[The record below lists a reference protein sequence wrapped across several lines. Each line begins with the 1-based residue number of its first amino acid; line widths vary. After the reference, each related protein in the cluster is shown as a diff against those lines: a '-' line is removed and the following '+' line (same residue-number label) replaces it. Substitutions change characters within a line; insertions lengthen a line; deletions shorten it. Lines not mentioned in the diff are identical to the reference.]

1 MSDPVEQTYLARNR
15 RSAELYAR
23 ALNVLP
29 GGNSRTT
36 VFFSPYPFYAV
47 RGEGFRVWDADGN
60 VRVDFLNNYT
70 SLILGHAHPKVVAA
84 IAEAAARG
92 ASFAAPTEYE
102 IQLAEELCRRVRSVE
117 RVRFTNSGTEA
128 TMLAIRAARAYT
140 GRPKI
145 AKFEGGY
152 HGSHDYAAVSVSP
165 DPDRAGPAERPRPVP
180 DGPGVPDA
188 VLGTVVV
195 LPYNDLEAV
204 RRILEVEG
212 REIAA
217 VLVEPLMGAGG
228 AIPATVEFLRGLRE
242 LTRQYGIVLIFD
254 EVIAFR
260 LAYGGAQAYFGV
272 EADLTTFGKIIGGGL
287 PIGALGGRAEIMDLF
302 DPRRPDRI
310 GHGGTF
316 NANPVAMAAGLATLA
331 ELTPAA
337 YEHLNRL
344 GELAR
349 RRLRQ
354 AFERLGIPAQV
365 TGAGSIFAVHFTA
378 EPVTDYRS
386 ARRGAH
392 PQLLCR
398 LHLGLLNE
406 GVIIAPRG
414 MGCISTPMT
423 EAEVELLGQAVENAL
438 SCAEPVSGLEARPG
452 DPL

>member
-1 MSDPVEQTYLARNR
+1 MIDPAERTYLDQNR

-23 ALNVLP
+23 AERVLP
-29 GGNSRTT
+29 GGNTRTT

-47 RGEGFRVWDADGN
+47 RGEGCRIWDADGN

-70 SLILGHAHPKVVAA
+70 SLILGHAHPRVVAA
-84 IAEAAARG
+84 VAEAAARG

-102 IQLAEELCRRVRSVE
+102 IRLAEELCRRVKSVE
-117 RVRFTNSGTEA
+117 QVRFTNSGTEA
-128 TMLAIRAARAYT
+128 TMLAVRVARAYT

-152 HGSHDYAAVSVSP
+152 HGSHDYAAVSVGP
-165 DPDRAGPAERPRPVP
+165 DPDRAGPADEPRPVP
-180 DGPGVPDA
+180 DGPGIPDP

-195 LPYNDLEAV
+195 LPYNNLEAV
-204 RRILEVEG
+204 SRILE
-212 REIAA
+212 RERKEVAA
-217 VLVEPLMGAGG
+217 VIVEPLMGAGG
-228 AIPATVEFLRGLRE
+228 AIPATAEFLRGLRE
-242 LTRQYGIVLIFD
+242 LTRRLGILLIFD

-260 LAYGGAQAYFGV
+260 LAYGGAQEYFGV
-272 EADLTTFGKIIGGGL
+272 DADLTTFGKIIGGGL
-287 PIGALGGRAEIMDLF
+287 PVGALGGRAEIMGLF

-316 NANPVAMAAGLATLA
+316 NANPVTMAAGLTTLA

-337 YEHLNRL
+337 YGHLNRL

-354 AFERLGIPAQV
+354 AFGRLEVPAQV
-365 TGAGSIFAVHFTA
+365 TGAGSVFAVHFTA

-386 ARRGAH
+386 ARRGAN
-392 PQLLCR
+392 PRLLRR

-406 GVIIAPRG
+406 GVVIAPRG

-423 EAEVELLGQAVENAL
+423 EAEVEFLGQAVEKAL
-438 SCAEPVSGLEARPG
+438 GGP
-452 DPL
+452 

>member
-1 MSDPVEQTYLARNR
+1 MTDPAERTYLGQNR

-23 ALNVLP
+23 AERVLP
-29 GGNSRTT
+29 GGNTRTT
-36 VFFSPYPFYAV
+36 VFFTPYPFYAV

-102 IQLAEELCRRVRSVE
+102 ILLAEELCRRVKSVE

-128 TMLAIRAARAYT
+128 TMLAVRAARAYT

-152 HGSHDYAAVSVSP
+152 HGSHDYAAVSVGP
-165 DPDRAGPAERPRPVP
+165 EPDRAGPAESLEAVP
-180 DGPGVPDA
+180 DGPGIPDA

-195 LPYNDLEAV
+195 LPYNNLEAV
-204 RRILEVEG
+204 SRILEREG
-212 REIAA
+212 REVAA
-217 VLVEPLMGAGG
+217 VIIEPLLGAGG
-228 AIPATVEFLRGLRE
+228 AIPAAPEFLRGLRE
-242 LTRQYGIVLIFD
+242 LTRRLGILLIFD

-260 LAYGGAQAYFGV
+260 LAYGGAQEYFGV
-272 EADLTTFGKIIGGGL
+272 GADLTTFGKIIGGGL
-287 PIGALGGRAEIMDLF
+287 PVGALGGRAEIMDLF
-302 DPRRPDRI
+302 DPRRPNRI

-316 NANPVAMAAGLATLA
+316 NANPVTMAAGLATLA

-349 RRLRQ
+349 RRLRR
-354 AFERLGIPAQV
+354 AFERLEIPAQV
-365 TGAGSIFAVHFTA
+365 TGAGSVFAVHFTA

-386 ARRGAH
+386 ARRGAN
-392 PQLLCR
+392 PQLLRR

-406 GVIIAPRG
+406 GAIIAPRG

-423 EAEVELLGQAVENAL
+423 ETEVEFLGQAVERAL
-438 SCAEPVSGLEARPG
+438 AAP
-452 DPL
+452 

>member
-1 MSDPVEQTYLARNR
+1 MMDPAEQTYLERNR
-15 RSAELYAR
+15 RSADLYSR
-23 ALNVLP
+23 ALQVLP
-29 GGNSRTT
+29 GGNTRTT

-60 VRVDFLNNYT
+60 VRIDFLNNYT
-70 SLILGHAHPKVVAA
+70 SLILGHAHPRVVAA

-92 ASFAAPTEYE
+92 TAFAAPTEYE
-102 IQLAEELCRRVRSVE
+102 ILLAEELCRRVRSVE

-128 TMLAIRAARAYT
+128 TLLAIRAARAYT

-152 HGSHDYAAVSVSP
+152 HGSHDYASVSV
-165 DPDRAGPAERPRPVP
+165 DPDLNEAGPAESPKTVP
-180 DGPGVPDA
+180 DGPGIPDA
-188 VLGTVVV
+188 VRETVVV
-195 LPYNDLEAV
+195 LPYNNLEAV
-204 RRILEVEG
+204 HRILEREG

-217 VLVEPLMGAGG
+217 VLIEPMLGAGG
-228 AIPATVEFLRGLRE
+228 AIPATVEFLRGLRD
-242 LTRQYGIVLIFD
+242 LTRQLGIVLIFD
-254 EVIAFR
+254 EVITFR
-260 LAYGGAQAYFGV
+260 LAYGGAQEYFGV

-287 PIGALGGRAEIMDLF
+287 PVGALGGRAEIIELF
-302 DPRRPDRI
+302 DPRWPNRI

-316 NANPVAMAAGLATLA
+316 NANPVTMAAGLATLT

-349 RRLRQ
+349 QRLRQ
-354 AFERLGIPAQV
+354 AFARLGIPAQI
-365 TGAGSIFAVHFTA
+365 TGVGSIFAIHFTT

-386 ARRGAH
+386 AQRGAN
-392 PQLLCR
+392 PQLLRR

-423 EAEVELLGQAVENAL
+423 EAEVEFLGQAVEKAL
-438 SCAEPVSGLEARPG
+438 GSP
-452 DPL
+452 

>member
-1 MSDPVEQTYLARNR
+1 MIDPAERTYLDRNR
-15 RSAELYAR
+15 RSADLYAR
-23 ALNVLP
+23 AERVLP

-36 VFFSPYPFYAV
+36 VFFAPYPFYPV

-70 SLILGHAHPKVVAA
+70 SLILGHAHPRVVAA

-102 IQLAEELCRRVRSVE
+102 IRLAEELCRRVKSVE

-128 TMLAIRAARAYT
+128 TMLAVRAARAYT

-152 HGSHDYAAVSVSP
+152 HGSHDYAAVSVGP
-165 DPDRAGPAERPRPVP
+165 DPDRAGPAKNPQPVP
-180 DGPGVPDA
+180 DGPGIPDA

-204 RRILEVEG
+204 SRILEREG

-217 VLVEPLMGAGG
+217 VIIEPIMGAGG
-228 AIPATVEFLRGLRE
+228 AIPAAPEFLRGLRE
-242 LTRQYGIVLIFD
+242 LTRRLGILLIFD

-260 LAYGGAQAYFGV
+260 LAYGGAQEYFGV
-272 EADLTTFGKIIGGGL
+272 DADLTTFGKIIGGGL
-287 PIGALGGRAEIMDLF
+287 PVGALGGRAEIMDLF
-302 DPRRPDRI
+302 DPRQPNRI

-316 NANPVAMAAGLATLA
+316 NANPVTMAAGLATLA

-354 AFERLGIPAQV
+354 AFQRLEIPAQV
-365 TGAGSIFAVHFTA
+365 TGAGSVFAVHFTA

-386 ARRGAH
+386 AWRGAD
-392 PQLLCR
+392 PGLLRR

-406 GVIIAPRG
+406 GAIIAPRG

-423 EAEVELLGQAVENAL
+423 EAEVEFLGQAVESAL
-438 SCAEPVSGLEARPG
+438 AAP
-452 DPL
+452 

>member
-1 MSDPVEQTYLARNR
+1 MTDAAERVYSERNR

-23 ALNVLP
+23 AQRVLP

-47 RGEGFRVWDADGN
+47 RGEGCRVWDADGH

-70 SLILGHAHPKVVAA
+70 ALILGHAHPKVVAA

-92 ASFAAPTEYE
+92 TSFAAPTEYE
-102 IQLAEELCRRVRSVE
+102 IRLAEELCRRVKSVE
-117 RVRFTNSGTEA
+117 QVRFTNSGTEA
-128 TMLAIRAARAYT
+128 TMLAVRAARAYT

-152 HGSHDYAAVSVSP
+152 HGSHDYAAVSVGP
-165 DPDRAGPAERPRPVP
+165 DPDRAGPTDWPQPVP
-180 DGPGVPDA
+180 DGPGIPESI
-188 VLGTVVV
+188 LGTVVI
-195 LPYNDLEAV
+195 LPYNNLEAV
-204 RRILEVEG
+204 SRILEREG
-212 REIAA
+212 KEVAA
-217 VLVEPLMGAGG
+217 VIVEPLMGAGG
-228 AIPATVEFLRGLRE
+228 AVPATVEFLRGLWE
-242 LTRQYGIVLIFD
+242 LTRRLGIVLIFD

-260 LAYGGAQAYFGV
+260 LAYGGAQEYFGV

-287 PIGALGGRAEIMDLF
+287 PVGALGGRADIMGLF

-316 NANPVAMAAGLATLA
+316 NANPVTMAAGLATLA

-349 RRLRQ
+349 RRLWQ
-354 AFERLGIPAQV
+354 AFERLELPAQV
-365 TGAGSIFAVHFTA
+365 TGAGSVFAVHFTA

-386 ARRGAH
+386 ARRGAN
-392 PQLLCR
+392 PELLRR

-423 EAEVELLGQAVENAL
+423 EAEVEFLGQAVEKAL
-438 SCAEPVSGLEARPG
+438 GGP
-452 DPL
+452 

>member
-1 MSDPVEQTYLARNR
+1 MTDAVERVYLERNR

-23 ALNVLP
+23 AQRVLP

-47 RGEGFRVWDADGN
+47 RGEGCRVWDADGN

-70 SLILGHAHPKVVAA
+70 ALILGHAHPKVVAA
-84 IAEAAARG
+84 MAEAAARG

-102 IQLAEELCRRVRSVE
+102 IRLAEELCRRVKSVE
-117 RVRFTNSGTEA
+117 QVRFTNSGTEA
-128 TMLAIRAARAYT
+128 TMLAVRAARAYT

-152 HGSHDYAAVSVSP
+152 HGSHDYAAVSVGP
-165 DPDRAGPAERPRPVP
+165 DPDRAGPADEPQPVP
-180 DGPGVPDA
+180 DGPGIPES

-195 LPYNDLEAV
+195 LPYNNLEAV
-204 RRILEVEG
+204 SRILEREG
-212 REIAA
+212 KEVAA
-217 VLVEPLMGAGG
+217 VIVEPLMGAGG
-228 AIPATVEFLRGLRE
+228 AIPATAEFLRGLRE
-242 LTRQYGIVLIFD
+242 LTRRLGIVLIFD

-260 LAYGGAQAYFGV
+260 LAYGGAQEYFGV

-287 PIGALGGRAEIMDLF
+287 PVGALGGRADIMGLF

-316 NANPVAMAAGLATLA
+316 NANPVTMAAGLATLA

-354 AFERLGIPAQV
+354 AFERLELPAQV
-365 TGAGSIFAVHFTA
+365 TGAGSVFAVHFAA

-386 ARRGAH
+386 ARRGSN
-392 PQLLCR
+392 PELLRR

-406 GVIIAPRG
+406 GVVIAPRG

-423 EAEVELLGQAVENAL
+423 EAEVEFLGQAVEKAL
-438 SCAEPVSGLEARPG
+438 GGP
-452 DPL
+452 

>member
-1 MSDPVEQTYLARNR
+1 MIDPAERTYLDQNR
-15 RSAELYAR
+15 RSADLYAR
-23 ALNVLP
+23 AERVLP

-36 VFFSPYPFYAV
+36 VFFAPYPFYAV

-70 SLILGHAHPKVVAA
+70 SLILGHAHPRVVAA

-102 IQLAEELCRRVRSVE
+102 IRLAEELCRRVKSVE

-128 TMLAIRAARAYT
+128 TMLAVRAARAYT

-152 HGSHDYAAVSVSP
+152 HGSHDYAAVSVGP
-165 DPDRAGPAERPRPVP
+165 DPDRAGPAKNPQSVP
-180 DGPGVPDA
+180 DGPGIPDA

-204 RRILEVEG
+204 SRILEREG

-217 VLVEPLMGAGG
+217 VIIEPLMGAGG
-228 AIPATVEFLRGLRE
+228 AIPATPEFLRGLRE
-242 LTRQYGIVLIFD
+242 LTRKLGILLIFD

-260 LAYGGAQAYFGV
+260 LAYGGAQEYFGV
-272 EADLTTFGKIIGGGL
+272 DADLTTFGKIIGGGL
-287 PIGALGGRAEIMDLF
+287 PVGALGGRAEIMDLF
-302 DPRRPDRI
+302 DPRQPNRI

-316 NANPVAMAAGLATLA
+316 NANPVTMAAGLATLA

-337 YEHLNRL
+337 YDHLNRL
-344 GELAR
+344 GELVR

-354 AFERLGIPAQV
+354 AFQRLEIPAQV
-365 TGAGSIFAVHFTA
+365 TGAGSVFAVHFTA

-386 ARRGAH
+386 ARRGAA
-392 PQLLCR
+392 PGLLCR

-406 GVIIAPRG
+406 GAIIAPRG

-423 EAEVELLGQAVENAL
+423 EAEVEFLGQAVERAL
-438 SCAEPVSGLEARPG
+438 AAP
-452 DPL
+452 